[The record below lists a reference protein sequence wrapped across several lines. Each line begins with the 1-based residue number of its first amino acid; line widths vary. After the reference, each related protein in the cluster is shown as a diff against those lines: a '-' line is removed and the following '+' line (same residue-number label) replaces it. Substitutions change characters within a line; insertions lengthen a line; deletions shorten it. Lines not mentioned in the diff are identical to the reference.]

1 MYNRA
6 TNQSILVKSPDFQYG
21 NLTHF
26 QNSKVLNASS
36 QLHGL
41 KRLNMNSYSLSNVL
55 LPAVFISSAVF
66 STLTVPLALIK
77 SEPVAVEVPPFFSGE
92 IQPIFNGEHKE
103 VAIPYVGFAIVV
115 SVGAGI
121 ASVEVM
127 RRLQTYRESLETQ
140 EQLPNLQQN
149 SKGKEAQKETLKR
162 PEYRPEASAIDLSTK
177 AEGFS
182 SQSISAPNNA
192 ITEAALI
199 AVEAPEQVVDV
210 TQLGLSQPAI
220 LHQTTANVPGLE
232 KLNLSSSPHENDL
245 VQLGSDGV
253 GSQEAV
259 QNLDITFS
267 QILESQHLYQTCR
280 IKVPHLKQRLL
291 AILFDGQYYS
301 FLRAEETKE
310 KVLEIIE
317 KLDHR
322 VQKTVVTKTEKGY
335 RVWVLEPKISSK
347 ISS

>member
-1 MYNRA
+1 VIEVQFFQLQECTTALVRSRA
-6 TNQSILVKSPDFQYG
+6 SF
-21 NLTHF
+21 
-26 QNSKVLNASS
+26 
-36 QLHGL
+36 QLHCL
-41 KRLNMNSYSLSNVL
+41 KRLNMTSYSLSNVL

-127 RRLQTYRESLETQ
+127 RRWQSYRESLETQ

-149 SKGKEAQKETLKR
+149 STGKEAQQETLKR
-162 PEYRPEASAIDLSTK
+162 PEYRPEASAINFSTK

-182 SQSISAPNNA
+182 SQSLTAPNA
-192 ITEAALI
+192 LTEAAPI
-199 AVEAPEQVVDV
+199 AVEDIEQVFDA
-210 TQLGLSQPAI
+210 TQLGLHQPTR
-220 LHQTTANVPGLE
+220 LHQTTASAPDSE
-232 KLNLSSSPHENDL
+232 QLNLSSSLHGNDS
-245 VQLGSDGV
+245 VQLGSDGIGV

-259 QNLDITFS
+259 QDLDLAFS

-301 FLRAEETKE
+301 FLRAEETRE
-310 KVLEIIE
+310 KVLEIIA
-317 KLDHR
+317 KLDSR

-335 RVWVLEPKISSK
+335 MVWVLEPKVSSEISS
-347 ISS
+347 

>member
-1 MYNRA
+1 MIEVQFFQLQECTTA
-6 TNQSILVKSPDFQYG
+6 LVRSR
-21 NLTHF
+21 
-26 QNSKVLNASS
+26 ASS
-36 QLHGL
+36 QLHCL
-41 KRLNMNSYSLSNVL
+41 KRLNMTSYSLSNVL
-55 LPAVFISSAVF
+55 LPAVFISSTVF
-66 STLTVPLALIK
+66 STLTIPLALIK

-121 ASVEVM
+121 ASVEVV
-127 RRLQTYRESLETQ
+127 RRWQTYRESLETQ

-149 SKGKEAQKETLKR
+149 SKGKEAQQETVKR

-177 AEGFS
+177 NEGFS
-182 SQSISAPNNA
+182 SQSLTAPNA
-192 ITEAALI
+192 MTEATLI
-199 AVEAPEQVVDV
+199 DVKDLEQIVDA
-210 TQLGLSQPAI
+210 TQLGLPQPTR
-220 LHQTTANVPGLE
+220 LHQTTANVPDYE
-232 KLNLSSSPHENDL
+232 KLNLSSSLHGNDL

-259 QNLDITFS
+259 QDWDLAFS

-280 IKVPHLKQRLL
+280 INVPHLKQRLL

-301 FLRAEETKE
+301 FLRAEETRE
-310 KVLEIIE
+310 KVLEIIA
-317 KLDHR
+317 KLHPR

-335 RVWVLEPKISSK
+335 SVWVLEPKVSSK